1 MHYGKIREFI
11 KLARATVG
19 GPTVENRAFYL
30 AAKSLERDLDDEEIR
45 EYFSEEITTE
55 YPRGT

>member
-1 MHYGKIREFI
+1 
-11 KLARATVG
+11 LARATVG